1 MKQYEMKPIYLS
13 NFCQCCIYSMFCWS
27 NIIINH
33 VSSHVRPS
41 QGDTYVRKTAPEPP
55 KRWEPSPCLVQL
67 VASISPMQ
75 SAHGLRWSNLGARWS
90 APGSRL
96 QLRFQ
101 RLSTNCL
108 AARSRYALTQM
119 VLGCV
124 KIQQL
129 WILVLSS
136 WSIADL
142 TARSWCR
149 FWHCRRRPWTLRI
162 DFKGSD
168 SCNVRVTQIWAV
180 RYVTVKKLQKALT
193 WEMVVPL

>member
-1 MKQYEMKPIYLS
+1 MM
-13 NFCQCCIYSMFCWS
+13 
-27 NIIINH
+27 
-33 VSSHVRPS
+33 SHVPLS
-41 QGDTYVRKTAPEPP
+41 QGDTYVQKTAPEPP

-75 SAHGLRWSNLGARWS
+75 CAHGLRWSNLGARWS

-119 VLGCV
+119 VPGCV

-168 SCNVRVTQIWAV
+168 GYNVRVTQLWAV
-180 RYVTVKKLQKALT
+180 RYVTVKKLWMGDGCSFIVDSLFGDSCHEGYEVMTNGWQWHIWHT
-193 WEMVVPL
+193 QRPQQE